1 MKNELINELMTAREQ
16 LVELENHFLE
26 EQRAYVDLTEAKLE
40 NIPPVG
46 NFGFSIRRKN
56 SKKKLAALEADYL
69 EKKRIC
75 DDLADRLVDVVF
87 ALPQNYRCSLA
98 VELIINYLNSGAQ
111 TLGDAVAMVEK
122 WEQQYIN
129 DQQFEYMQNQ
139 QNEMLREIDSLNREV
154 NYLACENSTLRS
166 MYRF

>member
-26 EQRAYVDLTEAKLE
+26 EQRAYVDLTEAKLA

-46 NFGFSIRRKN
+46 NFGFSIRRKS
-56 SKKKLAALEADYL
+56 SKKKLATLEADYL